1 MNETQI
7 RERLKNCNVFKGVFP
22 ADLHCLPVIQE
33 YPCGIIS
40 NTDPHYLAGQHWIVM
55 YFNANKVVEYF
66 DSYGRK
72 PFIESHILYMNMN
85 SNKII
90 YNNKQV
96 QSIFSTTCG
105 EHCIYYMIQKCCG
118 YSAYKIMNSYS
129 ENYYENDNF
138 VYSMIH

>member
-40 NTDPHYLAGQHWIVM
+40 NTDPHYLPGQHWIVM

-66 DSYGRK
+66 DSTY
-72 PFIESHILYMNMN
+72 
-85 SNKII
+85 
-90 YNNKQV
+90 
-96 QSIFSTTCG
+96 G
-105 EHCIYYMIQKCCG
+105 EHCIYYMKQKCCG